1 MICCTYFLISEYF
14 GHCLLSSLSCY
25 SHFSF
30 IIVSCNYC
38 LFHLN
43 KVGSWAHQTLSLNE
57 KELSPLSRQI
67 FLSTCPNQVECD
79 VCFAQEVS
87 TARYNALGFLLPYL
101 LTTPL
106 SLFSSFLF
114 FFVFLLVVVCCCSSN
129 LF

>member
-1 MICCTYFLISEYF
+1 MLYIFLISEYF
-14 GHCLLSSLSCY
+14 GHCLLSSLPCY

-38 LFHLN
+38 LFDLN

-87 TARYNALGFLLPYL
+87 TARYNALVFFSLTF
-101 LTTPL
+101 LTTQL
-106 SLFSSFLF
+106 SLSSSFLF
-114 FFVFLLVVVCCCSSN
+114 FFFFVGFCLL
-129 LF
+129 L